1 MADTILFTSEQIKAR
16 VQELALTLSQDYKGK
31 KPLLIGILN
40 GSVVFMA
47 DLIRALYTQGLTE
60 IEIDFMTV
68 SSYGKETKYSGVST
82 IVRDIV
88 KDINGRDVILVED
101 IIDTGHTL
109 AFVRDYFLKK
119 NPASFKIVA
128 FLDKAEKR
136 EVEVPVDYIGFRI
149 EGKSWIE
156 GYGLDG
162 GKYGRGRSDIAAKE
176 GTST

>member
-1 MADTILFTSEQIKAR
+1 MADTILFTSEQIKTR
-16 VQELALTLSQDYKGK
+16 VQELAMTLSQDYKGK

-47 DLIRALYTQGLTE
+47 DLLRALYKEGLTDV
-60 IEIDFMTV
+60 EIDFMTV

-88 KDINGRDVILVED
+88 KDINGRDVIIVED

-109 AFVRDYFLKK
+109 AFIRDYFLKK
-119 NPASFKIVA
+119 KPASFKILA

-149 EGKSWIE
+149 EGKPWIE

-162 GKYGRGRSDIAAKE
+162 GEYGRGRPEISAKE
-176 GTST
+176 VTST